1 MIDTCVPLLA
11 VVGQTFDGN
20 DMWDEKT
27 GSWVS
32 SHGRVFVYT
41 RSNDGTW
48 IDVPQVLDAGS
59 DKASG
64 DYFGDAVA
72 ISGNR
77 MIVGASEKGSIKL
90 NQDDS
95 CCDQRGKVYAFVK
108 AGGVWVQDG
117 EPLKPDDEVTDQRY
131 HFGAYIALDGDTAL
145 IGHDSDTWGT
155 NWDEET
161 QQSFSVDQI
170 VYVFTRSA
178 GGWVQTR
185 KLLSSKMHTDSQED
199 WVHHG
204 FGRGVELRGNRALIW
219 GGWYDVIFLE
229 NWEFVETENGW
240 MYPSSSSCQR
250 CDMLALGSDAIFV
263 GSSSINDEHQTGRVG
278 VVDNHSVLP
287 VSDLLGGNS

>member
-1 MIDTCVPLLA
+1 MSILARLFVFERSDGVWEQTKMLHADSDVYDDWNDDYDDWHIPRIALDGDTA

-95 CCDQRGKVYAFVK
+95 
-108 AGGVWVQDG
+108 
-117 EPLKPDDEVTDQRY
+117 
-131 HFGAYIALDGDTAL
+131 
-145 IGHDSDTWGT
+145 
-155 NWDEET
+155 
-161 QQSFSVDQI
+161 
-170 VYVFTRSA
+170 
-178 GGWVQTR
+178 
-185 KLLSSKMHTDSQED
+185 
-199 WVHHG
+199 
-204 FGRGVELRGNRALIW
+204 
-219 GGWYDVIFLE
+219 
-229 NWEFVETENGW
+229 
-240 MYPSSSSCQR
+240 
-250 CDMLALGSDAIFV
+250 
-263 GSSSINDEHQTGRVG
+263 
-278 VVDNHSVLP
+278 
-287 VSDLLGGNS
+287 